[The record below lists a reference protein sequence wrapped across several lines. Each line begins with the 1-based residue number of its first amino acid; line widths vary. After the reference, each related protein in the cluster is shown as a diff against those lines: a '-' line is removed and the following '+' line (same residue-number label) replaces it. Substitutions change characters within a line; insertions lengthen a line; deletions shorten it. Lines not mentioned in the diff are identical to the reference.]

1 MNKETNVS
9 ELKTVR
15 FTQYKH
21 IPSYDC
27 DGGTG
32 HSGEYVKADDVR
44 ELLAKAQAASDCW
57 CTPLEDAA
65 MTELRATLT
74 KITKGTTT

>member
-1 MNKETNVS
+1 MS
-9 ELKTVR
+9 GELKTVR

-27 DGGTG
+27 DGGSG
-32 HSGEYVKADDVR
+32 HSGEYVKAEEVR
-44 ELLAKAQAASDCW
+44 ELFAKAQAASECW

-65 MTELRATLT
+65 MTELRAAIA
-74 KITKGTTT
+74 KHTKGPTP